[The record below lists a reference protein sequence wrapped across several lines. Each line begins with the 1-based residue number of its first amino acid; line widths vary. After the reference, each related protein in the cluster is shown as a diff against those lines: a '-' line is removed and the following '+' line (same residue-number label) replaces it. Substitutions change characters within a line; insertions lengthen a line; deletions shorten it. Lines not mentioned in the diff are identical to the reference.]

1 MKKEPPLQGA
11 KLVANSNAAELSEM
25 NRFHRIKPIINLK
38 IKQSYPKSYLQSGCW
53 GLAVSLDSSGSL
65 SPSAFTATTLNT
77 YSLSSRSLEAVN
89 DVVSLSTEPA
99 FTHCVLRASRFSIT

>member
-1 MKKEPPLQGA
+1 MKKEPPLQA
-11 KLVANSNAAELSEM
+11 ELVENSNVAELSKM
-25 NRFHRIKPIINLK
+25 NRLHRIKPLINLK
-38 IKQSYPKSYLQSGCW
+38 IKQSYPKSYLHSGCW
-53 GLAVSLDSSGSL
+53 GLAASLDSSGSL
-65 SPSAFTATTLNT
+65 SPSAFTATTRNT